1 MHKKS
6 SDKFNSGNGVFFPLT
21 FFTVIFYRV
30 SNGIFIH
37 ADDSMIADGNSVG
50 VFAEV
55 INDGLCTLQGLPT
68 VWNPVFFI
76 ADIQQLFKCIVITIF
91 LTTSVEL

>member
-1 MHKKS
+1 
-6 SDKFNSGNGVFFPLT
+6 
-21 FFTVIFYRV
+21 
-30 SNGIFIH
+30 
-37 ADDSMIADGNSVG
+37 MIADGNSVG

-55 INDGLCTLQGLPT
+55 INDGLCTVKGFLT
-68 VWNPVFFI
+68 VWKPVFFI